1 MGFCFS
7 KPDKSEILADNR
19 KTILDNSTKLSACAA
34 LCDVG
39 EIKDEVLRI
48 KDKAYYFTP
57 TSNAT
62 AMQVDKKIANLAGDL
77 KIALS
82 RANRERSEVEARE
95 ILKQLDA
102 ACEERLAATNM

>member
-7 KPDKSEILADNR
+7 TPDKSEILADNR
-19 KTILDNSTKLSACAA
+19 KTILENSTKLVGCAA
-34 LCDVG
+34 LCEPG
-39 EIKDEVLRI
+39 ELKDEIMRI

-62 AMQVDKKIANLAGDL
+62 AMQVDKKIANLTGDL

-82 RANRERSEVEARE
+82 RGSQERVELEARE
-95 ILKQLDA
+95 VLKKLDA